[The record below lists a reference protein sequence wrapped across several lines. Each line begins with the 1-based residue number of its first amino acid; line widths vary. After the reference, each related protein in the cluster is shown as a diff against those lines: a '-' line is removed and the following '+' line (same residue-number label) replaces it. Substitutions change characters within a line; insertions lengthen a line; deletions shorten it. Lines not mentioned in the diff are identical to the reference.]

1 VRSCRKGLCGRRC
14 RIYRPSLGSRQT
26 EVATIEGDISG
37 VITALNALPGHEA
50 RGEGC
55 FMMLRPQYR
64 MVFEYPD
71 GSDRAVDF
79 AMNCGTVESGD
90 VVRSGDISTALD
102 AFAESY
108 RAQGGT
114 FPAPP
119 WKW

>member
-1 VRSCRKGLCGRRC
+1 
-14 RIYRPSLGSRQT
+14 
-26 EVATIEGDISG
+26 
-37 VITALNALPGHEA
+37 
-50 RGEGC
+50 
-55 FMMLRPQYR
+55 

-90 VVRSGDISTALD
+90 VVRSGDITQALD

-108 RAQGGT
+108 RAQGGA